1 MFVKI
6 IAGLLTL
13 ALVPAGLCACGKK
26 RMSGEEQRQYEQTHQ
41 AEIEEAARELKEKGI
56 VDEHGVPAPGID
68 LNDYPGLG

>member
-1 MFVKI
+1 MFIKI
-6 IAGLLTL
+6 AAGSL
-13 ALVPAGLCACGKK
+13 ALLFVLTGFCACGKK

-41 AEIEEAARELKEKGI
+41 AEIERAAEELKEKGI